1 LSFFFYAIFR
11 FVATHCYTP
20 VILYVYFFKNNF
32 LFFFLPVDRL
42 YLYVY
47 MCFFF
52 LWVYFYLYAMTCCL
66 SYFWYC
72 CNDIDLCMY
81 VAVQQWSTKLLFLF
95 FLFNIANNR
104 NKKNKNKRIY
114 FVSFK
119 CDKLFYFL
127 SPLCSFSFV
136 FFQSTL
142 QTSSFSFCTIDHINR
157 MCLCGRVSFRNFI
170 LLLLYQRKKS
180 TKKKTKYY

>member
-1 LSFFFYAIFR
+1 LSFFFYATFR

-47 MCFFF
+47 MCFFLSVF
-52 LWVYFYLYAMTCCL
+52 LFICNDML
-66 SYFWYC
+66 SVLSMVW

-95 FLFNIANNR
+95 LLFNIQIIETKTKEFISFLLNATS
-104 NKKNKNKRIY
+104 Y
-114 FVSFK
+114 FFFVSS
-119 CDKLFYFL
+119 LFFQF
-127 SPLCSFSFV
+127 C

-142 QTSSFSFCTIDHINR
+142 QTSSFLHYRSHTQSVFVWKSF
-157 MCLCGRVSFRNFI
+157 FFEI
-170 LLLLYQRKKS
+170 LFCCYYIKEKLNQK
-180 TKKKTKYY
+180 KYYPSDSKEKNN